1 MFSRGQMWCGRFPI
15 CSSRCTC
22 SRRCLPSMVS
32 GTEKDM
38 IYFIHTGVFWPFP
51 SNKLYE
57 RQKRTCFNDIT
68 YHDIKGSI
76 KQTAGQTADYKCQQT
91 IQPSSWPSF
100 KATPKAQTVM
110 TRLALH
116 LFAPSIGSSF
126 DIFLSDSFTKS
137 PLHSQVTWSSSV
149 WKRGGKQLVKL
160 SRTRTTKKRVT
171 GCVKDWKCSSR
182 IRGWISWGTYLWLG
196 VCMNVSF
203 QDQGVGIRLEQQGLL
218 VHPAS
223 WQN

>member
-1 MFSRGQMWCGRFPI
+1 M
-15 CSSRCTC
+15 
-22 SRRCLPSMVS
+22 
-32 GTEKDM
+32 
-38 IYFIHTGVFWPFP
+38 
-51 SNKLYE
+51 
-57 RQKRTCFNDIT
+57 
-68 YHDIKGSI
+68 YHDIQASI

-91 IQPSSWPSF
+91 FQPSSWPSF
-100 KATPKAQTVM
+100 KATPKTQTVM

-149 WKRGGKQLVKL
+149 WTRGGKVLVKL
-160 SRTRTTKKRVT
+160 SRTRTSKKEPLAV
-171 GCVKDWKCSSR
+171 WKCPSR
-182 IRGWISWGTYLWLG
+182 IWGWISWGTYLRLG

-223 WQN
+223 W

>member
-1 MFSRGQMWCGRFPI
+1 MSRTRLFSRGQMWCGRFPI

-91 IQPSSWPSF
+91 IQPSFWPSF

-137 PLHSQVTWSSSV
+137 PLHSQAT
-149 WKRGGKQLVKL
+149 
-160 SRTRTTKKRVT
+160 
-171 GCVKDWKCSSR
+171 
-182 IRGWISWGTYLWLG
+182 
-196 VCMNVSF
+196 
-203 QDQGVGIRLEQQGLL
+203 
-218 VHPAS
+218 
-223 WQN
+223 

>member
-1 MFSRGQMWCGRFPI
+1 MTWCIMIFRG
-15 CSSRCTC
+15 
-22 SRRCLPSMVS
+22 
-32 GTEKDM
+32 
-38 IYFIHTGVFWPFP
+38 P
-51 SNKLYE
+51 SNKLQD
-57 RQKRTCFNDIT
+57 R
-68 YHDIKGSI
+68 
-76 KQTAGQTADYKCQQT
+76 QQT
-91 IQPSSWPSF
+91 INVNKLFSRLLGQVS
-100 KATPKAQTVM
+100 KTRTVM
-110 TRLALH
+110 MRLALH